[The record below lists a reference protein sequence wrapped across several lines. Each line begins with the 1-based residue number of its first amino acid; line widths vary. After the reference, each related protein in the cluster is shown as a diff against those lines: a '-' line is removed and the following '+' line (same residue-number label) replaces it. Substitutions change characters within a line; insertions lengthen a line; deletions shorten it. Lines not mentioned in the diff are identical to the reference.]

1 MSDFVEA
8 LEDDEERFS
17 SLASLPD
24 TPAQCLQEKW
34 TQTHL
39 QMIPQRCQVLSKY
52 GFEATIEGHAEFTK
66 QYHKLLR
73 KHPQDVKSMP
83 NAFEAAARMV
93 FRLEDASPI
102 PDSEMDSLMEDLV
115 EELASELMLQDV
127 QDLAAHAKR
136 AGDSQAAMRTEFALM
151 KLNATL
157 RVIVKHNL
165 RETEGWVR
173 VMVASQTWPLTADQA
188 LIKRFAATNQRLV
201 AILGLV

>member
-1 MSDFVEA
+1 
-8 LEDDEERFS
+8 
-17 SLASLPD
+17 
-24 TPAQCLQEKW
+24 
-34 TQTHL
+34 
-39 QMIPQRCQVLSKY
+39 
-52 GFEATIEGHAEFTK
+52 
-66 QYHKLLR
+66 
-73 KHPQDVKSMP
+73 
-83 NAFEAAARMV
+83 
-93 FRLEDASPI
+93 
-102 PDSEMDSLMEDLV
+102 MEDLV